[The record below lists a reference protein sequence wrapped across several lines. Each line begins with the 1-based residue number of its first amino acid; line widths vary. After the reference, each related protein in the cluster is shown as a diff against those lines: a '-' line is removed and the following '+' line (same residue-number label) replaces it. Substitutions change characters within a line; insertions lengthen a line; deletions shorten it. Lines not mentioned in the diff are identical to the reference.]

1 MEFEKLNG
9 LKRTHKCTEVS
20 INDLGKEVVLMG
32 FTDSVRNLGGLIF
45 INIRDISGTIQTVFS
60 TDDKEMYEKA
70 AKVRGEYVIAVV
82 GKVSKR
88 DDAVINPNMKTGD
101 IEVVATELRILS
113 SAKTPPFYIVENS
126 DVKEEL
132 RLQYRYL
139 DLRRPDMQRRM
150 MLRSKVAK
158 IVRDYYSENG
168 FNEIE
173 TPILIKSTPEG
184 ARDYLVPSR
193 VHNGNFYALPQSP
206 QLYKQLLML
215 SGMDRYFQIAKC
227 FRDEDLRA
235 DRQPEFTQIDLEM
248 SFVEEDDVM
257 TINEGLLK
265 RVFKEIKGIEL
276 ETPFLRM
283 PYQEAMDRFGSDK
296 PDTRFGLEIKD
307 ISRVVENCE
316 FSVFANAI
324 ADGGSVRAINAKGL
338 GDKISRKNIDS
349 LGEFVKTYK
358 AKGLAWIKVNP
369 DGIQSPIAKFFDEKT
384 MNEILE
390 ATDAK
395 ENDVIFIV
403 ADKNSVVFASL
414 GALIIEIA
422 KRYDLID
429 PEKYNFL
436 WVTDFPL
443 LEYDEEENRY
453 VAMHHPFT
461 APKDEDLAL
470 LDTDPGKVRAKA
482 YDIILNGVE
491 LGGGSMRIYN
501 SDLQQKM
508 FEVIGL
514 APEEIEA
521 RFGFLIEA
529 FKYGAPPHGGMAYGF
544 DRMLMLL
551 DGCDSI
557 RDVIAFPK
565 VQNASELMTSSPDT
579 VDAKQLEEL
588 GIAIVKQEKEE

>member
-9 LKRTHKCTEVS
+9 LKRTHKCANLTKAD
-20 INDLGKEVVLMG
+20 IGKEVVVMG
-32 FTDSVRNLGGLIF
+32 FADSVRNLGGLIF
-45 INIRDISGTIQTVFS
+45 INVRDISGVIQTVYS
-60 TDDKEMYEKA
+60 TDDAAMYEKA
-70 AKVRGEYVIAVV
+70 AKVRGEYVLAVV
-82 GKVSKR
+82 GKVAAR
-88 DDAVINPNMKTGD
+88 DEAVINPNMKTGE
-101 IEVVATELRILS
+101 IEIVATELRILS
-113 SAKTPPFYIVENS
+113 AAKTPPFYIVENS

-150 MLRSKVAK
+150 LLRSQVAK
-158 IVRDYYSENG
+158 IVRDYYEENG
-168 FNEIE
+168 FIEIE
-173 TPILIKSTPEG
+173 TPILVKSTPEG

-193 VHNGNFYALPQSP
+193 VRNGCFYALPQSP
-206 QLYKQLLML
+206 QQYKQLLML

-248 SFVEEDDVM
+248 SFVDEDDVM
-257 TINEGLLK
+257 TVNEGLLK
-265 RVFKEIKGIEL
+265 RVFKEVKGIDVA
-276 ETPFLRM
+276 TPFLRM
-283 PYQEAMDRFGSDK
+283 PYSEAMDRFGSDK
-296 PDTRFGLEIKD
+296 PDTRFGLELCD
-307 ISRVVENCE
+307 ISDVVEGCG
-316 FSVFANAI
+316 FGVFTGALAS
-324 ADGGSVRAINAKGL
+324 GGSVRAINAKGL
-338 GDKISRKNIDS
+338 GEQISRKNIDS

-358 AKGLAWIKVNP
+358 AKGLAWIKVNA
-369 DGIQSPIAKFFDEKT
+369 DGVQSPIAKFFEEEQ
-384 MNEILE
+384 MNAICK
-390 ATDAK
+390 ATDA
-395 ENDVIFIV
+395 EVGDVIFIV
-403 ADKNSVVFASL
+403 ADKNSVVYASL
-414 GALIIEIA
+414 GALRLEIA
-422 KRYDLID
+422 KRYNLI
-429 PEKYNFL
+429 EEGKFNFL

-443 LEYDEEENRY
+443 LEHDEEENRF

-514 APEEIEA
+514 PADEIEA
-521 RFGFLIEA
+521 RFGFLIDA

-544 DRMLMLL
+544 DRLLMLL

-565 VQNASELMTSSPDT
+565 VQNASELMTNAPDI

-588 GIAIVKQEKEE
+588 GIAIVKKED

>member
-1 MEFEKLNG
+1 MDFEKLNG

-45 INIRDISGTIQTVFS
+45 INIRDISGVIQTVFS

-82 GKVSKR
+82 GTVAKR
-88 DDAVINPNMKTGD
+88 DDAVVNPNMKTGE
-101 IEVVATELRILS
+101 IEIIAKELRILS

-150 MLRSKVAK
+150 MLRSQVAK

-265 RVFKEIKGIEL
+265 RVFKEVKGIDL

-283 PYQEAMDRFGSDK
+283 PYSEAMDRFGSDK

-307 ISRVVENCE
+307 ISDVVKGCD
-316 FSVFANAI
+316 FSVFTGALDN
-324 ADGGSVRAINAKGL
+324 GGSVRAINAKGL

-369 DGIQSPIAKFFDEKT
+369 DGIQSPIAKFFDEEK
-384 MNEILE
+384 MNAILK
-390 ATDAK
+390 AVDAE

-414 GALIIEIA
+414 GALRIEIA

-443 LEYDEEENRY
+443 LEYDEEENRF

-461 APKDEDLAL
+461 APKDEDLHL
-470 LDTDPGKVRAKA
+470 LESDPGKVRAKA

-501 SDLQQKM
+501 SELQEKM

-514 APEEIEA
+514 TKEEA
-521 RFGFLIEA
+521 NNRFGFLIEA
-529 FKYGAPPHGGMAYGF
+529 FKYGTPPHGGMAYGF

-565 VQNASELMTSSPDT
+565 VQNASELMTNAPDI
-579 VDAKQLEEL
+579 VDLKQLDEL
-588 GIAIVKQEKEE
+588 GIAIVKKEE

>member
-9 LKRTHKCTEVS
+9 LKRTHKCGQLS
-20 INDLGKEVVLMG
+20 KADIGKEVVVMG
-32 FTDSVRNLGGLIF
+32 FTDSVRNLGGLNF
-45 INIRDISGTIQTVFS
+45 INVRDISGVVQTVFS
-60 TDDKEMYEKA
+60 TDDAEMYEKA
-70 AKVRGEYVIAVV
+70 AKVRGEYVLAVV
-82 GKVSKR
+82 GKVGAR
-88 DDAVINPNMKTGD
+88 AEGAINPNMPTGE
-101 IEVVATELRILS
+101 IEIVATELRILS
-113 SAKTPPFYIVENS
+113 AAKTPPFYIVENS

-150 MLRSKVAK
+150 LLRSKVAK
-158 IVRDYYSENG
+158 IVRDYYEENG
-168 FNEIE
+168 FLEIE
-173 TPILIKSTPEG
+173 TPILVKSTPEG

-193 VHNGNFYALPQSP
+193 VRNGCFYALPQSP
-206 QLYKQLLML
+206 QQYKQLLML

-257 TINEGLLK
+257 TVNEGLLK
-265 RVFKEIKGIEL
+265 RVFKEIKGIDI

-296 PDTRFGLEIKD
+296 PDTRFGLEITD
-307 ISRVVENCE
+307 ISKIVEGCG
-316 FSVFANAI
+316 FGVFTGALEN
-324 ADGGSVRAINAKGL
+324 GGSVRAINAKGL
-338 GDKISRKNIDS
+338 GDQISRKNIDA

-369 DGIQSPIAKFFDEKT
+369 DGVQSPIAKFFEE
-384 MNEILE
+384 NQLNAILE

-403 ADKNSVVFASL
+403 ADKNSVVYASL
-414 GALIIEIA
+414 GALRLEIA

-429 PEKYNFL
+429 KSQYNFL

-461 APKDEDLAL
+461 APKDEDLSL

-514 APEEIEA
+514 PAEEIEA
-521 RFGFLIEA
+521 RFGFLIDA

-551 DGCDSI
+551 DGCESI

-565 VQNASELMTSSPDT
+565 VQNASELMTNAPDI

-588 GIAIVKQEKEE
+588 GIAIVKTEE

>member
-9 LKRTHKCTEVS
+9 LKRSHKCACITKED
-20 INDLGKEVVLMG
+20 IGKEVVVMG

-45 INIRDISGTIQTVFS
+45 INVRDISGVIQTVFS
-60 TDDKEMYEKA
+60 TDDAEMYEKA
-70 AKVRGEYVIAVV
+70 ARVRGEYVIAVV
-82 GKVSKR
+82 GTVAAR
-88 DDAVINPNMKTGD
+88 DEAVVNKNMKTGD
-101 IEVVATELRILS
+101 IEIIAKELRILS
-113 SAKTPPFYIVENS
+113 AAKTPPFYIVENS

-150 MLRSKVAK
+150 LLRSQVAK
-158 IVRDYYSENG
+158 IVRDYYEENG
-168 FNEIE
+168 FIEIE
-173 TPILIKSTPEG
+173 TPILVKSTPEG

-193 VHNGNFYALPQSP
+193 VRNGCFYALPQSP
-206 QLYKQLLML
+206 QQYKQLLML

-248 SFVEEDDVM
+248 SFVDEDDVM
-257 TINEGLLK
+257 TVNEGLLK
-265 RVFKEIKGIEL
+265 RVFKEVKGIDI

-283 PYQEAMDRFGSDK
+283 PYSEAMDRFGSDK
-296 PDTRFGLEIKD
+296 PDTRFGLEITD
-307 ISRVVENCE
+307 ISKVVEGCG
-316 FSVFANAI
+316 FGVFTGALEA
-324 ADGGSVRAINAKGL
+324 GGSVRAINAKGL
-338 GDKISRKNIDS
+338 GDQISRKNIDA

-369 DGIQSPIAKFFDEKT
+369 DGVQSPIAKFFEEDQLKA
-384 MNEILE
+384 ILD

-403 ADKNSVVFASL
+403 ADKNSVVYASL
-414 GALIIEIA
+414 GALRLEIA
-422 KRYDLID
+422 KRYNLID
-429 PEKYNFL
+429 NNKFNFL

-470 LDTDPGKVRAKA
+470 LDSDPGKVRAKA

-514 APEEIEA
+514 PAEEIEA
-521 RFGFLIEA
+521 RFGFLIDA

-565 VQNASELMTSSPDT
+565 VQNASELMTNAPDV

-588 GIAIVKQEKEE
+588 GIAIVKNEE

>member
-1 MEFEKLNG
+1 MDFEKLNG
-9 LKRTHKCTEVS
+9 LKRTHKCGELTGDNVG
-20 INDLGKEVVLMG
+20 NEVVVMG
-32 FTDSVRNLGGLIF
+32 FTNSVRNLGALNF
-45 INIRDISGTIQTVFS
+45 INIRDISGIVQTVFS
-60 TDDKEMYEKA
+60 TDNAEMYEKA
-70 AKVRGEYVIAVV
+70 AKVRGEYVIAVRGIV
-82 GKVSKR
+82 RAR
-88 DDAVINPNMKTGD
+88 DEAAVNKDMPTGE
-101 IEVVATELRILS
+101 IEIEAAELRILS
-113 SAKTPPFYIVENS
+113 AAKTSPFYIVENS

-150 MLRSKVAK
+150 ILRSKVAK
-158 IVRDYYSENG
+158 IVRDYYEENG
-168 FNEIE
+168 FLEIE
-173 TPILIKSTPEG
+173 TPILVKSTPEG

-193 VHNGNFYALPQSP
+193 VHNGSFYALPQSP
-206 QLYKQLLML
+206 QQYKQLLML

-248 SFVEEDDVM
+248 SFVDEDDVM
-257 TINEGLLK
+257 TVNEGLLK
-265 RVFKEIKGIEL
+265 RVFKEIKGIDI
-276 ETPFLRM
+276 ETPFIRM
-283 PYQEAMDRFGSDK
+283 PYSEAMDRFGSDK

-307 ISRVVENCE
+307 ISSVVADCD
-316 FSVFANAI
+316 FGVFASAI
-324 ADGGSVRAINAKGL
+324 EAGGSVRAINAKGL

-349 LGEFVKTYK
+349 LGEFVKTYR

-369 DGIQSPIAKFFDEKT
+369 DGVQSPIAKFFDEAR
-384 MNEILE
+384 LQQLLD
-390 ATDAK
+390 AVDAK

-403 ADKNSVVFASL
+403 ADKDSVVYASL
-414 GALIIEIA
+414 GALRCEIA
-422 KRYDLID
+422 KRYDLVEAD
-429 PEKYNFL
+429 KYNFL

-443 LEYDEEENRY
+443 LEYDEDEDRY

-514 APEEIEA
+514 DASEIEA

-544 DRMLMLL
+544 DRLLMLL
-551 DGCDSI
+551 DGTDSI

-579 VDAKQLEEL
+579 VDQKQLDEL
-588 GIAIVKQEKEE
+588 GIAIVKNQE

>member
-1 MEFEKLNG
+1 MDFEKLNG

-45 INIRDISGTIQTVFS
+45 INIRDISGVIQTVFS

-82 GKVSKR
+82 GTVAKR
-88 DDAVINPNMKTGD
+88 DDAVINPNMKTGE
-101 IEVVATELRILS
+101 IEIIAKELRILS

-150 MLRSKVAK
+150 MLRSQVAK
-158 IVRDYYSENG
+158 IVRDYYCENG

-265 RVFKEIKGIEL
+265 RVFKEIKGIDI

-283 PYQEAMDRFGSDK
+283 PYHEAMDRFGSDK

-307 ISRVVENCE
+307 ISDVVKGCD
-316 FSVFANAI
+316 FSVFTGALDN
-324 ADGGSVRAINAKGL
+324 GGSVRAINAKGL

-369 DGIQSPIAKFFDEKT
+369 DGIQSPIAKFFDDDT
-384 MNEILE
+384 MNEILK
-390 ATDAK
+390 ATDAQ

-403 ADKNSVVFASL
+403 ADKNNVVFASL
-414 GALIIEIA
+414 GALRIEIA

-429 PEKYNFL
+429 PNKYNFL

-461 APKDEDLAL
+461 APKDEDLHL
-470 LDTDPGKVRAKA
+470 LQSDPGSVRAKA

-501 SDLQQKM
+501 SELQEKM

-514 APEEIEA
+514 TKEEA
-521 RFGFLIEA
+521 NNRFGFLIEA
-529 FKYGAPPHGGMAYGF
+529 FKYGTPPHGGMAYGF

-565 VQNASELMTSSPDT
+565 VQNASELMTNAPDI
-579 VDAKQLEEL
+579 VDLKQLDEL
-588 GIAIVKQEKEE
+588 GIAIVKKDE

>member
-1 MEFEKLNG
+1 
-9 LKRTHKCTEVS
+9 
-20 INDLGKEVVLMG
+20 
-32 FTDSVRNLGGLIF
+32 
-45 INIRDISGTIQTVFS
+45 
-60 TDDKEMYEKA
+60 
-70 AKVRGEYVIAVV
+70 
-82 GKVSKR
+82 
-88 DDAVINPNMKTGD
+88 
-101 IEVVATELRILS
+101 LS

-139 DLRRPDMQRRM
+139 DLRRPDMQRKM
-150 MLRSKVAK
+150 ILRSKVAK
-158 IVRDYYSENG
+158 IVRDYYEENG
-168 FNEIE
+168 FLEIE
-173 TPILIKSTPEG
+173 TPILVKSTPEG

-193 VHNGNFYALPQSP
+193 VHNGSFYALPQSP
-206 QLYKQLLML
+206 QQYKQLLML

-248 SFVEEDDVM
+248 SFVEEEDVM
-257 TINEGLLK
+257 TVNEGLLK
-265 RVFKEIKGIEL
+265 RVFKEIKGIDI
-276 ETPFLRM
+276 ETPFIRM
-283 PYQEAMDRFGSDK
+283 PYKEAMDRFGSDK
-296 PDTRFGLEIKD
+296 PDTRFGLEITD
-307 ISRVVENCE
+307 ISDVVAGCD
-316 FSVFANAI
+316 FSVFTSALEG
-324 ADGGSVRAINAKGL
+324 GGSVRAINAKGL

-369 DGIQSPIAKFFDEKT
+369 DGVQSPIAKFFNEEKL
-384 MNEILE
+384 NAILS
-390 ATDAK
+390 AVDAK

-403 ADKNSVVFASL
+403 ADANSVVYASL
-414 GALIIEIA
+414 GALRCEIA
-422 KRYDLID
+422 KRYDLIAPD
-429 PEKYNFL
+429 RFNFL

-443 LEYDEEENRY
+443 LEFDEDENRY

-491 LGGGSMRIYN
+491 LGGGSIRIYN

-514 APEEIEA
+514 DADEIQA

-551 DGCDSI
+551 DNCESI

-579 VDAKQLEEL
+579 VDPKQLEEL
-588 GIAIVKQEKEE
+588 GIAIIKKEDK

>member
-9 LKRTHKCTEVS
+9 LKRSHKCTQ
-20 INDLGKEVVLMG
+20 ITKADIGKEVVVMG

-45 INIRDISGTIQTVFS
+45 INVRDISGVIQTVFS
-60 TDDKEMYEKA
+60 TDDAEMYEKA
-70 AKVRGEYVIAVV
+70 AKVRGEYVLAVV
-82 GKVSKR
+82 GTVAAR
-88 DDAVINPNMKTGD
+88 DEAVINPNMKTGELE
-101 IEVVATELRILS
+101 IIAKELRILS
-113 SAKTPPFYIVENS
+113 AAKTPPFYIVENS

-150 MLRSKVAK
+150 LLRSQVAK
-158 IVRDYYSENG
+158 IVRDYYEDNG
-168 FNEIE
+168 FIEIE
-173 TPILIKSTPEG
+173 TPILVKSTPEG

-193 VHNGNFYALPQSP
+193 VRNGCFYALPQSP
-206 QLYKQLLML
+206 QQYKQLLML

-248 SFVEEDDVM
+248 SFVDEDDVM
-257 TINEGLLK
+257 TVNEGLLK
-265 RVFKEIKGIEL
+265 RVFKEVKGIDI
-276 ETPFLRM
+276 ETPFIRM
-283 PYQEAMDRFGSDK
+283 PYSEAMDRFGSDK
-296 PDTRFGLEIKD
+296 PDTRFGLEICN
-307 ISRVVENCE
+307 ISDVVAGCG
-316 FSVFANAI
+316 FGVFTGALEA
-324 ADGGSVRAINAKGL
+324 GGSVRAINAKGL
-338 GDKISRKNIDS
+338 GDQISRKNIDA

-358 AKGLAWIKVNP
+358 AKGLAWIKMNA
-369 DGIQSPIAKFFDEKT
+369 DGVQSPIAKFFEEDQL
-384 MNEILE
+384 NAILK
-390 ATDAK
+390 ATDA
-395 ENDVIFIV
+395 EVGDVIFIV
-403 ADKNSVVFASL
+403 ADKDSVVYASL
-414 GALIIEIA
+414 GALRIEIA
-422 KRYDLID
+422 KRYGLID
-429 PEKYNFL
+429 NNKFNFL

-461 APKDEDLAL
+461 APKDEDLPL

-501 SDLQQKM
+501 SELQQKM

-514 APEEIEA
+514 PAEEIEA
-521 RFGFLIEA
+521 RFGFLIDA

-551 DGCDSI
+551 DGCESI

-565 VQNASELMTSSPDT
+565 VQNASELMTNAPDV

-588 GIAIVKQEKEE
+588 GIAIVSKEQE